1 MMSHKITKRQKR
13 IDGLPDYWMN
23 GKFKNINPIIHLSI
37 HPNILAF
44 CAVALLWLS
53 GARLLAQNDS
63 DIVNIRSVDSTIV
76 LDIRYATPNNFTHEV
91 LYPAAICMLRRAAAE
106 SLHAVQQELQKQKLG
121 LKVFDGYRPLS
132 VQKKMWALV
141 PDDRYVA
148 NPANG
153 SRHNRGAAVDLTI
166 VDSLGNQL
174 EMPTPFDDFT
184 EKAHRDYM
192 QLPEKAIEDRALL
205 EDVMKRHGFIP
216 LSTEWWHFDFE
227 GWQKYPIMDEPLK

>member
-1 MMSHKITKRQKR
+1 VKRDSFIKP
-13 IDGLPDYWMN
+13 GHCSFY
-23 GKFKNINPIIHLSI
+23 F
-37 HPNILAF
+37 
-44 CAVALLWLS
+44 LLLVVFFLQIVS
-53 GARLLAQNDS
+53 PAQLLAQSEGDL
-63 DIVNIRSVDSTIV
+63 VNIRSVDSTIV
-76 LDIRYATPNNFTHEV
+76 LDIRYATANNFTHQV

-106 SLHAVQQELQKQKLG
+106 SLHAVQQDLQKKKLG

-166 VDSLGNQL
+166 VDSLGSEL

-184 EKAHRDYM
+184 EKAHRDYL

-205 EDVMKRHGFIP
+205 EEVMKRHGFIP

-227 GWQKYPIMDEPLK
+227 GWKKFSIMDEPLK